1 MIPFS
6 GWLPPV
12 YPWAHDAREAPRGG
26 LFEAESGE
34 LKKVDIQVE
43 IVSDTHVR

>member
-34 LKKVDIQVE
+34 SKKVVIQVV
-43 IVSDTHVR
+43 IVSDTHDR